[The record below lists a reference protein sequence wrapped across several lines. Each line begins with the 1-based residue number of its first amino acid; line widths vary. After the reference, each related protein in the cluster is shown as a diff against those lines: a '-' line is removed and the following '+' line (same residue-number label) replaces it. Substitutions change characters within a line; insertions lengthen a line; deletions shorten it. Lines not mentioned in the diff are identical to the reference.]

1 MKEKGGKKK
10 FLSPD
15 LEKVKEAEKVK
26 ESDLEEINKQIKSL
40 KKEIEN
46 LKKKD
51 QLTSSLLKK
60 K

>member
-1 MKEKGGKKK
+1 MKEEGGKKK

-46 LKKKD
+46 LKKR
-51 QLTSSLLKK
+51 TS
-60 K
+60 